1 MLFFMFS
8 LITGVVIQIQPGLSA
23 QLTPLFWHS
32 LMVGWIT
39 QIIIGVSLWMFP
51 GRSKTE
57 DYRSQFLS
65 WVIFGTLNIGLIL
78 RVILEPFS
86 NSESS
91 IVKAG
96 IILSAVLQ
104 VAAAFGY
111 FIEMWPRVIS
121 KEKQLKVKRM
131 KGQAR

>member
-1 MLFFMFS
+1 MVFFMIA
-8 LITGVVIQIQPGLSA
+8 LVMGVISQVEPKLSST
-23 QLTPLFWHS
+23 LTPLFWHA

-65 WVIFGTLNIGLIL
+65 WLIFGTLNSGLIL
-78 RVILEPFS
+78 RMILEPFS
-86 NSESS
+86 NSETL
-91 IVKAG
+91 IVKVG
-96 IILSAVLQ
+96 IILSAVFQ

-121 KEKQLKVKRM
+121 KEKQLEIKRM